1 MHHTPPQRGGRGKEG
16 VKGPSPLSIGSFLKT
31 NALLLML
38 SNRLTA
44 GRREVDE
51 EEEEEEEEE
60 GRGGNM
66 KPHQMSSF
74 TSEA

>member
-1 MHHTPPQRGGRGKEG
+1 MHHTPRRRAEGREG
-16 VKGPSPLSIGSFLKT
+16 ERVKGPSPLSIGSFLKT

-38 SNRLTA
+38 SNRLAA
-44 GRREVDE
+44 GRRE
-51 EEEEEEEEE
+51 EE
-60 GRGGNM
+60 GKGGNM